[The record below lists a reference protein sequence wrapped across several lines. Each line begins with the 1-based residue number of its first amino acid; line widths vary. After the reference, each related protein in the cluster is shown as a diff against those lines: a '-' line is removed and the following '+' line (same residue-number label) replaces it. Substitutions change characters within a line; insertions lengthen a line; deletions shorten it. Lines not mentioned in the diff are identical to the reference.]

1 MPGDAG
7 ITLSVVSHR
16 HNAMVGR
23 LLQDIE
29 RHCASGVT
37 VVLTENVADSEP
49 VATGNLSI
57 PVDRIANAS
66 PKGFGANH
74 NAAFARCRTPLFC
87 VVNPDVRFGTDPL
100 PALSRTLKDG
110 RVGVVGPLVRNS
122 RGGPEDSARVFP
134 TLGSLLLRAFHEPRG
149 PAYAM
154 DRGPVAVDWI
164 AGMFML
170 FRREAFEA
178 VGGFDEGYFL
188 YYEDVDICRRL
199 RSKGFEVV
207 FNPGAEIIH
216 EAQRASRGNARLAFH
231 HLSSV
236 LRYLTRKP

>member
-1 MPGDAG
+1 MPDDAG
-7 ITLSVVSHR
+7 ITLSIVSHR

-23 LLQDIE
+23 LLEDIE
-29 RHCASGVT
+29 RHCGTGTT
-37 VVLTENVADSEP
+37 VILTENVADS
-49 VATGNLSI
+49 VAVSVGNLSFPI
-57 PVDRIANAS
+57 VRIANTR

-74 NAAFARCRTPLFC
+74 NAAFACCHTPLFC
-87 VVNPDVRFGTDPL
+87 VLNPDVRFAADPL
-100 PALSRTLKDG
+100 PALSRTLEDR

-122 RGGPEDSARVFP
+122 LGIPEDSARQFP
-134 TLGSLLLRAFHEPRG
+134 TLGSLLLRALHEPKG
-149 PAYAM
+149 PAYAT

-170 FRREAFEA
+170 FRREAYET
-178 VGGFDEGYFL
+178 VGGFDEAYFL

-199 RSKGFEVV
+199 RARGFEVV

-236 LRYLTRKP
+236 LRYLTRRP

>member
-1 MPGDAG
+1 MPGDARV
-7 ITLSVVSHR
+7 TLSVVSHR

-23 LLQDIE
+23 LLEDVE
-29 RHCASGVT
+29 RHCSGAT
-37 VVLTENVADSEP
+37 VILTENVADSVP
-49 VATGNLSI
+49 VRTETLSI
-57 PVDRIANAS
+57 PVVRIANES

-87 VVNPDVRFGTDPL
+87 VVNPDVRFGADPL
-100 PALSRTLKDG
+100 AELSRTLEDP
-110 RVGVVGPLVRNS
+110 RIGVVGPLVRNS
-122 RGGPEDSARVFP
+122 QGAPEDSARLFP
-134 TLGSLLLRAFHEPRG
+134 TFGSLLLRAFYEPRG
-149 PAYAM
+149 PAYAA
-154 DRGPVAVDWI
+154 DRGPLAVDWI

-178 VGGFDEGYFL
+178 VHGFDEGYFL

-199 RSKGFEVV
+199 HARGFEVV
-207 FNPGAEIIH
+207 FNPGAQIIH
-216 EAQRASRGNARLAFH
+216 DAQRASRGNARLAFH